1 MQKVMNQ
8 GMNSDYGKLMATS
21 ELAGL
26 KIISD
31 DWCCKLLAWLLVYGG
46 GNESVVQS
54 NMLFVDIITAQTRLN
69 IKGGEMPDSE
79 LFLVMKKYVD
89 EIKLKEVMWIEEI
102 ESKYNIISRP

>member
-1 MQKVMNQ
+1 MNQ

-31 DWCCKLLAWLLVYGG
+31 DWCCKLLAWLLIYGG
-46 GNESVVQS
+46 GNESVVQ
-54 NMLFVDIITAQTRLN
+54 NNKLFVDIITAQTRLN

-79 LFLVMKKYVD
+79 LVLVMKKYVD
-89 EIKLKEVMWIEEI
+89 EIIKKHSEWVVEI
-102 ESKYNIISRP
+102 EKKYNVVSRK